1 MSKIV
6 LTLICIS
13 ILLGMTA
20 CSTKNV
26 EDEDG
31 QYFVSQ
37 TGYAGNT
44 EKFQRMVN
52 DIYFMRLI
60 NWQV

>member
-1 MSKIV
+1 MSKIII
-6 LTLICIS
+6 TFICIS

-31 QYFVSQ
+31 QYLVSQ

-44 EKFQRMVN
+44 EKIETN
-52 DIYFMRLI
+52 ISE
-60 NWQV
+60 NGK

>member
-1 MSKIV
+1 MNMSKIII
-6 LTLICIS
+6 TFICIS

-31 QYFVSQ
+31 QYLVSQ

-44 EKFQRMVN
+44 EKIETN
-52 DIYFMRLI
+52 ISE
-60 NWQV
+60 NGK